1 MLRHYFLFFFG
12 IGSVLFFQS
21 CKESEHQLIPNS
33 DPSHIH
39 KESEPRTVSEDFKS
53 YWYSG
58 TAELTSY
65 QLTQARYGEL
75 REGTAVTI
83 FVTEDF
89 LPKQQVKANQA
100 SEETISVLKLNAT
113 KKFLT
118 GIYPYSIMTSTFS
131 PIAETGHAL
140 KVSNSVQEWCGHVYT
155 QLNRRKQFEIEA
167 HSYFEGE
174 ADTTLTL
181 EKTWLEDELWNL
193 IRINPDELPTGEL
206 MIIPSFEH
214 LRLKHRELQA
224 YKAFASLKQGDSMA
238 TYQVTYPSLE
248 RELTLH
254 FQSIFPFEI
263 EQWEEA
269 IGKAQED
276 STALVTRAV
285 KLKRI
290 RTAYWQQNQNR
301 HLVWRDSLG
310 L

>member
-1 MLRHYFLFFFG
+1 MRYLLYLCCFG
-12 IGSVLFFQS
+12 IGLFPYG

-33 DPSHIH
+33 DSSQLP
-39 KESEPRTVSEDFKS
+39 KEAQPRDVSDDFKS
-53 YWYSG
+53 YWYNG

-65 QLTQARYGEL
+65 DLQQVRYGEL

-89 LPKQQVKANQA
+89 LPKKQVKANKA

-113 KKFLT
+113 KKFQT

-140 KVSNSVQEWCGHVYT
+140 KVSNSVQEWCGHVYA
-155 QLNRRKQFEIEA
+155 QLNKREQFEITA
-167 HSYFEGE
+167 HSYFAGE
-174 ADTTLTL
+174 ADTTMTL
-181 EKTWLEDELWNL
+181 DKTWLEDELWNL
-193 IRINPDELPTGEL
+193 IRIQPDELPTGEL
-206 MIIPSFEH
+206 MVIPSFEH
-214 LRLKHRELQA
+214 LRLKHRTMKA

-238 TYQVTYPSLE
+238 TYQLTYPALE

-254 FQSIFPFEI
+254 FQSSFPFEI

-269 IGKAQED
+269 IGNDRAD
-276 STALVTRAV
+276 STALLTQAIKR
-285 KLKRI
+285 KRI
-290 RTAYWQQNQNR
+290 RAAYWQQNKNR
-301 HLVWRDSLG
+301 DSVWRDSLG